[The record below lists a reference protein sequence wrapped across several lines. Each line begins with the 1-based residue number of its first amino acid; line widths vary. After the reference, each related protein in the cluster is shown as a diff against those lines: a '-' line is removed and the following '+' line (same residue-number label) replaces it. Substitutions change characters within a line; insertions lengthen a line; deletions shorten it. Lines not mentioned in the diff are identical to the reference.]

1 MAFDER
7 RDQLLARVYSREG
20 VGQPRTEHVD
30 PATGDLVS
38 VTDSEWE
45 LLEYER
51 RHARRRAGEAS
62 GRTTPGARTPGAQAP
77 GAQRLPAAG
86 SATASASFLTA
97 ASEPMPAAAPAP
109 AAASGTP
116 ISPGPARARR
126 IAIVAV
132 AVATLLLTATAP
144 AWLPGANRDEPT
156 IQISV
161 TPRAPV
167 PVGKTSGVRGGEQA
181 RGLGTMAVFRDPEH
195 ARGSLPGW
203 LEPVFPSGRVV
214 QLVGP
219 DGPIMGV
226 GVYAATTSDLIACLI
241 ARIEAAQMV
250 WSCTSVRELAADGLV
265 LRTPIPEGLG
275 SGGDPDGDGVSGDAA
290 RSDLLIAEWHPDGT
304 FLITREPA

>member
-30 PATGDLVS
+30 PATGELVS

-45 LLEYER
+45 LLEYDR
-51 RHARRRAGEAS
+51 KHARHRAGEAS
-62 GRTTPGARTPGAQAP
+62 GRTTPGARTPGT
-77 GAQRLPAAG
+77 QRLPAAG
-86 SATASASFLTA
+86 SATLSASFLAA
-97 ASEPMPAAAPAP
+97 ASGPMPAAAPAP

-116 ISPGPARARR
+116 TSPGPARARR

-132 AVATLLLTATAP
+132 ALATLLLTATAP
-144 AWLPGANRDEPT
+144 VWLLGADRDEPT

-167 PVGKTSGVRGGEQA
+167 PVGKPSGVRGGEQA
-181 RGLGTMAVFRDPEH
+181 RGLGTMAAFLDPEH

-203 LEPVFPSGRVV
+203 LEPVFPSGRVA

-219 DGPIMGV
+219 DGPITGV
-226 GVYAATTSDLIACLI
+226 GVYAVTTPDLIACLI

>member
-30 PATGDLVS
+30 PATGELVS

-62 GRTTPGARTPGAQAP
+62 GRTTPGAGTPQAP
-77 GAQRLPAAG
+77 GAQRRPAAG
-86 SATASASFLTA
+86 SATVSASFLAA
-97 ASEPMPAAAPAP
+97 ASGTMPAAADAP
-109 AAASGTP
+109 AAASDTP
-116 ISPGPARARR
+116 IPPGPARARR

-132 AVATLLLTATAP
+132 AVAALLLTATAP
-144 AWLPGANRDEPT
+144 AWLLGANRDEPT
-156 IQISV
+156 IQVSV

-181 RGLGTMAVFRDPEH
+181 RGLGTMAVFQDPEH
-195 ARGSLPGW
+195 TRGSLPGW
-203 LEPVFPSGRVV
+203 LEPVFPSGRVA

-219 DGPIMGV
+219 DGAITGV
-226 GVYAATTSDLIACLI
+226 GVYAVTTPDLIACLI